1 MPSTVKVNESL
12 LDQRLAQLEKARA
25 WSPRAVSRL
34 EALIRSGDDFDLF
47 RINPV
52 RYARERD
59 MPEAEAIDLFLHAVH
74 VGLFEMDWQLICPDC
89 GHVVDSLRGV
99 GHLHSTYVCNSC
111 SQPAEAAL
119 DDYILVSFS
128 VAPHIRDIAYHHP
141 ESLAVEDFAFRYHT
155 ASGVVPLPDGTSWP
169 VAQAF
174 VTKLLSY
181 LEPDEKKSVEIEA
194 KPGILTASDLLH
206 DAHFGL
212 RIVQGQAT
220 QALRISLALAE
231 GKFQTSDVAVKEEH
245 VMYNP
250 GVYMSDT
257 VGEIPAGRL
266 LVEVHNRMKTRAAI
280 WVVVLTPE
288 LISKPKIAF
297 EPHLS
302 GKRLLTTQTF
312 RDLFRHEVIKTDEGI
327 GVRDITVMFTDLKG
341 STEMYDKVGDP
352 KAYYLVRQHFEALGK
367 VVAQYEGATIK
378 TIGDAVMATFMT
390 PLDGVR
396 AALEMHAAIDDFN
409 ANISE
414 KLSLKIGLHRG
425 QSILVT
431 LNDKLDYFGQT
442 VNIAAR
448 VQGLSGPGEIYLTQ
462 AVFDY
467 PGVQAALAEGTLVT
481 PKQAALKGIGEKMQ
495 VYKVT
500 AKS

>member
-1 MPSTVKVNESL
+1 M
-12 LDQRLAQLEKARA
+12 
-25 WSPRAVSRL
+25 
-34 EALIRSGDDFDLF
+34 
-47 RINPV
+47 
-52 RYARERD
+52 
-59 MPEAEAIDLFLHAVH
+59 
-74 VGLFEMDWQLICPDC
+74 
-89 GHVVDSLRGV
+89 
-99 GHLHSTYVCNSC
+99 
-111 SQPAEAAL
+111 
-119 DDYILVSFS
+119 
-128 VAPHIRDIAYHHP
+128 
-141 ESLAVEDFAFRYHT
+141 
-155 ASGVVPLPDGTSWP
+155 
-169 VAQAF
+169 
-174 VTKLLSY
+174 LSY
-181 LEPDEKKSVEIEA
+181 LEPGQKRALEVDVQ
-194 KPGILTASDLLH
+194 PGLVTGSDLLH

-212 RIVQGQAT
+212 VIKEGRAAAPVR
-220 QALRISLALAE
+220 LSLALAG
-231 GKFQTSDVAVKEEH
+231 GKFQTSDVAVKEDR

-250 GVYMSDT
+250 GSYMSDA
-257 VGEIPAGRL
+257 VGEVPAGRL
-266 LVEVHNRMKTRAAI
+266 VLEVENRMEGRAALWI
-280 WVVVLTPE
+280 IVLTPE
-288 LISKPKIAF
+288 QMSKPKIDF

-396 AALEMHAAIDDFN
+396 AALGMHAAIDEFN

-462 AVFDY
+462 AIFDY
-467 PGVQAALAEGTLVT
+467 PGVREALTGRSTVAPEE
-481 PKQAALKGIGEKMQ
+481 AALKGVSEKMQ

-500 AKS
+500 ATA